1 MCKLAAP
8 EMKLVLESNSL
19 RGYSPLSVEMVE
31 VMNVDLRLTVPV
43 VVTNMQVCPILV
55 DSLKPQY
62 PRRFEYERNK
72 NNLSIQ
78 STSKNERDGA
88 VNNA

>member
-1 MCKLAAP
+1 MLQLCKLAAS

-43 VVTNMQVCPILV
+43 CPILG